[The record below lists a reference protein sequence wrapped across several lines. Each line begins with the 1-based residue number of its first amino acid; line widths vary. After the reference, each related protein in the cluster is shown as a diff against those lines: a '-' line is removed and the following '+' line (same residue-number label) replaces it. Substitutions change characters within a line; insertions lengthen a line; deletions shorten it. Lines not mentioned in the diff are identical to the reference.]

1 MPSNAAWFHR
11 CSKAGVPQNE
21 WFVKTEMDL
30 GGHPHVWKLSNFC
43 KEGWNT
49 SSMFLGCSVR
59 IGAWDVWTLIF
70 WSSLSQRV
78 WIFFPPN
85 RCWILVLLSSSPAC
99 ICSVLRQVV
108 PNLSLPNFTLWNS
121 SLANV
126 SLPTSI
132 KLELTRLI
140 SAKPNYINPISTTQD
155 KLGMAQPLVL
165 LWCVHSRRRTMKVF
179 SVKSVYVKLISIEP
193 FSIISSFANCKRLIV
208 FKPIYIGDSFY
219 SGLLPLLDTVGRLRM
234 ASFPVLPLECTNA

>member
-1 MPSNAAWFHR
+1 
-11 CSKAGVPQNE
+11 
-21 WFVKTEMDL
+21 MDL
-30 GGHPHVWKLSNFC
+30 GGHPHVWKSSNFC
-43 KEGWNT
+43 KEGWTT

-59 IGAWDVWTLIF
+59 IGAWGVWTLTF

-78 WIFFPPN
+78 WIFSHPTGVGF
-85 RCWILVLLSSSPAC
+85 LFC
-99 ICSVLRQVV
+99 ICSVLRQIV
-108 PNLSLPNFTLWNS
+108 PSLSLPNFTLWNS
-121 SLANV
+121 SLANI

-155 KLGMAQPLVL
+155 KLGMAQHLVL
-165 LWCVHSRRRTMKVF
+165 LWCVHGRRRTMKVF

-208 FKPIYIGDSFY
+208 FKPFYESGNSF
-219 SGLLPLLDTVGRLRM
+219 
-234 ASFPVLPLECTNA
+234 

>member
-1 MPSNAAWFHR
+1 MYENRQTSAKRVNHWQHVLRLLCWHWRLR
-11 CSKAGVPQNE
+11 CLNFDFLV
-21 WFVKTEMDL
+21 
-30 GGHPHVWKLSNFC
+30 LSVTTC
-43 KEGWNT
+43 
-49 SSMFLGCSVR
+49 L
-59 IGAWDVWTLIF
+59 D
-70 WSSLSQRV
+70 
-78 WIFFPPN
+78 FFPPN

-99 ICSVLRQVV
+99 ICSVLRQIV

-121 SLANV
+121 SLANI

-155 KLGMAQPLVL
+155 KLGMAQHLVL
-165 LWCVHSRRRTMKVF
+165 LWCVHGRRRTMKVF

-208 FKPIYIGDSFY
+208 FKPFYESGNSF
-219 SGLLPLLDTVGRLRM
+219 
-234 ASFPVLPLECTNA
+234 